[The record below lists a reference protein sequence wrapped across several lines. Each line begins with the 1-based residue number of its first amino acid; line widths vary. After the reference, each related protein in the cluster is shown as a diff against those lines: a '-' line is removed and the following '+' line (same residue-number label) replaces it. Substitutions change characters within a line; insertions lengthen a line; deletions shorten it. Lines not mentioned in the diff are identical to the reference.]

1 MHLAL
6 RLALQIIKITPLC
19 QGRERLLRPQP
30 GFVAILMVKKKH
42 LSVAF
47 LFFFATTGCS
57 EFHFEPLTPR
67 AFSQADRVEYTR
79 RPGWEEVG

>member
-30 GFVAILMVKKKH
+30 GFVAILMVKKSIC
-42 LSVAF
+42 LW
-47 LFFFATTGCS
+47 LFFS
-57 EFHFEPLTPR
+57 SSPPLVALNFTLNP
-67 AFSQADRVEYTR
+67 
-79 RPGWEEVG
+79 